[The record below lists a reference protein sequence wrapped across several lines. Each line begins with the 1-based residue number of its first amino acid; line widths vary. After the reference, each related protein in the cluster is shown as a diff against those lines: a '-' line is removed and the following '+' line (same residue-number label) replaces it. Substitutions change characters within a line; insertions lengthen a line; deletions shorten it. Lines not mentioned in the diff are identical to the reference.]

1 MTSFH
6 GDEDE
11 MGTTDHGLSIDEV
24 DRLLDGHLPAG
35 RDDLAGWAAD
45 LASLSAA
52 YDRDVD
58 AVDVRRWAT
67 QAAAL
72 AGLTPTDNGDLA
84 ATSGSNAYRPAS
96 QVAGLPK
103 RRIPV
108 LKSIAAFLAT
118 TFGKTMVAGALVA
131 ATATGGLA
139 ATGNLPG
146 QSEAPR
152 PASVEDDTSGP
163 GVLHAGG
170 LDENDSSD
178 DSCSTPTTAAP
189 AGAVA
194 ASAGSTGCTDDA
206 VDDGTDDAC
215 DDQAVAGA
223 SAAGADEPDD
233 DADELDDDSADE
245 PDDDADDACEVAD
258 DQADVS
264 SDDDAVEADGHD
276 ADEVESDDG
285 STDTAD
291 DATDDDVEVDD
302 ESDGSDAGSSG
313 TDDEHQDSS
322 DGEGAGTT
330 PQG

>member
-1 MTSFH
+1 
-6 GDEDE
+6 

-58 AVDVRRWAT
+58 PVDVRRWAT
-67 QAAAL
+67 QASAL
-72 AGLTPTDNGDLA
+72 AGLAPTDNGDLA

-108 LKSIAAFLAT
+108 FKSIAAFLAT
-118 TFGKTMVAGALVA
+118 TLGKTMVAGALVA
-131 ATATGGLA
+131 ATTTGGLA

-146 QSEAPR
+146 QSEAPH
-152 PASVEDDTSGP
+152 PASVDDPNDP
-163 GVLHAGG
+163 GVLDAGG
-170 LDENDSSD
+170 LDEDDSSD
-178 DSCSTPTTAAP
+178 DSCSTPTSAAP

-194 ASAGSTGCTDDA
+194 AGAGSAGCGDDA
-206 VDDGTDDAC
+206 VDDSTDDGTDDAC
-215 DDQAVAGA
+215 DDQAVVGA
-223 SAAGADEPDD
+223 SDPSTGDD

-245 PDDDADDACEVAD
+245 PDDAQACEVDD
-258 DQADVS
+258 DQADDS
-264 SDDDAVEADGHD
+264 SDDAVEADSHD
-276 ADEVESDDG
+276 AEEIESDDD

-291 DATDDDVEVDD
+291 DATDDVEVDD
-302 ESDGSDAGSSG
+302 GSDGSDSGSSG
-313 TDDEHQDSS
+313 TDDEHQDGS
-322 DGEGAGTT
+322 DDDSEGAGT